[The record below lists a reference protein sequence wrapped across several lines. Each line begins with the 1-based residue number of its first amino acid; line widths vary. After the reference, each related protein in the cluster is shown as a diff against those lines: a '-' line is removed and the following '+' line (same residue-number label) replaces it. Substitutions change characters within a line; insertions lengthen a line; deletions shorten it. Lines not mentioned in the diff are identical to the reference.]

1 MNSLRNILL
10 CTALLIA
17 LSCGR
22 GGNSSQAAQYAG
34 GQSAGQSGSVQT
46 SGASP
51 AQYDPDAQ
59 SGGHHRHDA
68 QYDQNAQNG
77 YGQGGYGQG
86 NYGQGGYG
94 QGGQGGQGYGQGGY
108 GQGGYGQG
116 GQGYGQGGYGQGYGQ
131 GGYGQGGYGQ
141 GGQGY
146 GQGGYGQGY
155 GQGGYGQ
162 GYAATNSWLGQNG
175 YDQNGYNQSVTGPYG
190 QPQGNADQ
198 NLQWQEQ
205 TWSVGDWTVHG
216 RWNGVENHYS
226 LTATTPPFGI
236 SGPDLILRCRDGRF
250 DLTLLADPL
259 ERHRYGLHTVLIKT
273 DSHNGL
279 VLRVRRDENGWTI
292 GEGAVTVDAATA
304 EHAIAS
310 ATLIFVR
317 LKYDDGAHKD
327 YVYGFANLAV
337 GKPQLYNVCRPQKPR
352 DYDEE
357 AGARHGWPPPSLYI
371 WADDDGTG
379 WPVYAR
385 DEDWR
390 GDERWQGDDHWQGDG
405 HRHGD
410 DHWRGDRDRRDGED
424 LYHSPWR
431 WRFGPQPPINP
442 PRYRSLSQEKTIKIE
457 HKDAE
462 KAAGEAH

>member
-1 MNSLRNILL
+1 MKSLRNILL

-22 GGNSSQAAQYAG
+22 SGNSSQAAQYAN
-34 GQSAGQSGSVQT
+34 GQSASQGATAQT
-46 SGASP
+46 SGTPS
-51 AQYDPDAQ
+51 AQYGTGAQ
-59 SGGHHRHDA
+59 SGG
-68 QYDQNAQNG
+68 QYGQNAQYGN
-77 YGQGGYGQG
+77 GQG
-86 NYGQGGYG
+86 
-94 QGGQGGQGYGQGGY
+94 GYGQGGY
-108 GQGGYGQG
+108 GQGGYGQA
-116 GQGYGQGGYGQGYGQ
+116 GQGGYGQAVQGGYGQGGYGQAGQGGYGQGYGQ

-141 GGQGY
+141 GGF
-146 GQGGYGQGY
+146 
-155 GQGGYGQ
+155 GQ

-175 YDQNGYNQSVTGPYG
+175 YDQNGYNQSVSGPYG

-205 TWSVGDWTVHG
+205 TWTVGDWTVHG
-216 RWNGVENHYS
+216 RWNGVESHYS
-226 LTATTPPFGI
+226 LIASVPPFGI
-236 SGPDLILRCRDGRF
+236 SGPDLLLRCRDGRF

-259 ERHRYGLHTVLIKT
+259 DRHRRGLHTVLIKT

-279 VLRVRRDENGWTI
+279 VLRARRDEDGWTV

-317 LKYDDGAHKD
+317 LKYDDGARKD

-352 DYDEE
+352 DYEE
-357 AGARHGWPPPSLYI
+357 ELGARRGWPAPSLYV
-371 WADDDGTG
+371 WADEDGTG
-379 WPVYAR
+379 WPVGYP
-385 DEDWR
+385 EEGWR
-390 GDERWQGDDHWQGDG
+390 GDE
-405 HRHGD
+405 
-410 DHWRGDRDRRDGED
+410 HWRGDENWREPGYRDRDRRDGHGIYD
-424 LYHSPWR
+424 SRWR

-462 KAAGEAH
+462 KAAGDKH